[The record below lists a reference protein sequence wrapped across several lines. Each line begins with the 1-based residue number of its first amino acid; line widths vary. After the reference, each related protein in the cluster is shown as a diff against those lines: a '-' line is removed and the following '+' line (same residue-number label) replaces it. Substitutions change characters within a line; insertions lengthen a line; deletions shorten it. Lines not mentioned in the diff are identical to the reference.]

1 MLDEVA
7 AVVGAYEQNATH
19 PALTLVWATLP
30 GAGCSLEPLPDR
42 RETTLQVRCTGS
54 TGRL

>member
-7 AVVGAYEQNATH
+7 EVIGAYEQNATH